1 MIHGDFYGKFP
12 ASTSDLPSYV
22 TAQLL
27 QKASPGERLCFPGD
41 AIVEGLSVVVAMVVT
56 VVPMMPMVSM
66 VASVHG
72 RRHRATVVVP
82 VVMVVAGAETY

>member
-12 ASTSDLPSYV
+12 ASTSDLPCYV

-27 QKASPGERLCFPGD
+27 QKTSPGERLCFPGD

-56 VVPMMPMVSM
+56 VMTV
-66 VASVHG
+66 VAVVTSVYG
-72 RRHRATVVVP
+72 RRHRAAVVVP
-82 VVMVVAGAETY
+82 MVMVVAGAESY